1 LLVLQA
7 IVSYRSVPRILALFN
22 SISHHPLGWVPHF
35 TSVINWTLRMG
46 LGLLK
51 QVKPIN
57 KSWVAIIDHSIDI
70 GTKKALVV
78 LRVTL
83 DALSRRGSAICLEDC
98 ECIGLKVSEK
108 VDGENVSRD
117 LEQIFSQA
125 GRPDAIIKDCDRTLH
140 KGVMLY
146 QEHRGIKVPVI
157 EDIGHVMAAA
167 LKSQFEKTED
177 YKIFTSLVSKGGK
190 SLRQTALAF
199 LTPPKLRSKG
209 RFQSIGKLG
218 EWADKVLDILDKS
231 VGGDDEQK
239 DGLLDKLHKAL
250 PDFIQSRP
258 FIKRFSSTATVLS
271 QVMNILKNK
280 GLDQASYEQCRQL
293 SEQFPDDSKV
303 RERLLEWLR
312 RHIEIK
318 NKITP
323 LSLLVSSDIIESLF
337 GNFKHIVERS
347 PQADMNRTT
356 LLIPALCG
364 KMDKVTITL
373 VLSQTSHKDLK
384 AWEEENI
391 PYTMRKRRQAFFAQ
405 QKARNRSINIIDSG
419 GISTA

>member
-1 LLVLQA
+1 
-7 IVSYRSVPRILALFN
+7 
-22 SISHHPLGWVPHF
+22 
-35 TSVINWTLRMG
+35 MG

-57 KSWVAIIDHSIDI
+57 KSWVAIIDYSIDI

-98 ECIGLKVSEK
+98 ECIGLKVAEK
-108 VDGENVSRD
+108 VNGESISQD
-117 LEQIFSQA
+117 LEQVFSQA
-125 GRPDAIIKDCDRTLH
+125 GRPAAIIKDCDRTLH
-140 KGVMLY
+140 KGVKLY
-146 QEHRGIKVPVI
+146 SEQQGIKLPVI

-177 YKIFTSLVSKGGK
+177 YKIFTSLVSLSGK
-190 SLRQTALAF
+190 NLRQTALAF

-209 RFQSIGKLG
+209 RFQSIGRLG
-218 EWADKVLDILDKS
+218 EWADKVLDILDRLA
-231 VGGDDEQK
+231 VGDDVHK
-239 DGLLDKLHKAL
+239 DGLLDKLHEAL
-250 PDFIQSRP
+250 PNIIQSRP
-258 FIKRFSSTATVLS
+258 FIKRFASTATVLS

-280 GLDQASYEQCRQL
+280 GLDQASYEHCRQL

-303 RERLLEWLR
+303 RGRLLEWLR

-318 NKITP
+318 NTMTS

-337 GNFKHIVERS
+337 GNFKHIIERS

-364 KMDKVTITL
+364 NMDKVTITL

-405 QKARNRSINIIDSG
+405 QKARNRSINIVDSE

>member
-1 LLVLQA
+1 
-7 IVSYRSVPRILALFN
+7 
-22 SISHHPLGWVPHF
+22 
-35 TSVINWTLRMG
+35 MG

-57 KSWVAIIDHSIDI
+57 KSWVAIIDYSIDI

-98 ECIGLKVSEK
+98 ECIGLKVAEK
-108 VDGENVSRD
+108 VNGESISQD
-117 LEQIFSQA
+117 LEQVFSQA
-125 GRPDAIIKDCDRTLH
+125 GRPAAIIKDCDRTLH
-140 KGVMLY
+140 KGVKLY
-146 QEHRGIKVPVI
+146 SEQQGIKLPVI

-177 YKIFTSLVSKGGK
+177 YKIFTSLVSLSGK
-190 SLRQTALAF
+190 NLRQTALAF

-209 RFQSIGKLG
+209 RFQSIGRLG
-218 EWADKVLDILDKS
+218 EWADKVLDILDRLA
-231 VGGDDEQK
+231 VGDDVHK
-239 DGLLDKLHKAL
+239 DGLLDKLHEAL
-250 PDFIQSRP
+250 PNIIQSRP
-258 FIKRFSSTATVLS
+258 FIKRFASTATVLS

-280 GLDQASYEQCRQL
+280 GLDQASYEHCRQL

-303 RERLLEWLR
+303 RGRLLEWLR

-318 NKITP
+318 NTMTS

-337 GNFKHIVERS
+337 GNFKHIIERS

-364 KMDKVTITL
+364 NMDKVTITL

-405 QKARNRSINIIDSG
+405 QKARNQSINIIDSG